1 MSEVHNSTVSIVV
14 PTLGEIERLRVS
26 LPSLVHALEARGF
39 EPDEIVVVDDSG
51 ADRASTSVPEILG
64 SLDSS
69 RKRLVHVISTDG
81 RLGFAEA
88 VLKGAQRARG
98 SLLFICQ
105 DDVELTE
112 GALKALTG
120 AMRDDDVFAAGPMI
134 VQSVDRDGDDQYITP
149 HLRLS
154 DDRLEVL
161 EAVSTGSAPEVERAS
176 FVPATAL
183 MVRRE
188 TFLELGGFDPLFA
201 PFSWDDVDLGISAR
215 RRGLGVLRVGDA
227 RVIHHTDLP
236 SIWTDVESEVATA
249 VIERNRLLLRWKHLA
264 TRADATEHLVSL
276 WRQVLEA
283 GLTGDRETLERVCL
297 AFESLPEVTA
307 SRAQMAGVQ
316 RELADVL

>member
-1 MSEVHNSTVSIVV
+1 MSEVNNSTVSIVV
-14 PTLGEIERLRVS
+14 PTLGDIERLRVS
-26 LPSLVHALEARGF
+26 LPTLVRALEARGF

-51 ADRASTSVPEILG
+51 ADRASTTVPEVLG
-64 SLDSS
+64 SLDGSQ
-69 RKRLVHVISTDG
+69 KRSVHVVATTG
-81 RLGFAEA
+81 RAGFAAA
-88 VLKGAQRARG
+88 VLKGARRSRG

-105 DDVELTE
+105 DDVELTD

-120 AMRDDDVFAAGPMI
+120 AMRDETVFAAGPMI
-134 VQSVDRDGDDQYITP
+134 VQSNDDEGAGEFVTP

-154 DDRLEVL
+154 DDRLEVR
-161 EAVSTGSAPEVERAS
+161 EATTRGPAPDVERAS

-188 TFLELGGFDPLFA
+188 TFIELGGFDPLFA

-215 RRGLGVLRVGDA
+215 RRGLSVLRVGNA

-236 SIWTDVESEVATA
+236 SIWTEVDGEVANA
-249 VIERNRLLLRWKHLA
+249 IVERNRLLLRWKHLA

-283 GLTGDRETLERVCL
+283 GLMGDRETLERVCL
-297 AFESLPEVTA
+297 AFESLSGVTA
-307 SRAQMAGVQ
+307 SRIKMAGVQ